1 VTASFES
8 SGAAPAPV
16 AGRPL
21 DAGRHVVFRVEGGH
35 YALPLAAVREVVV
48 TPEQFTRVPRT
59 PSAVTGVINL
69 RGRVVTVVDLRPVLG
84 MGEANSP
91 SPKLLLLDRG
101 RRDLALGVSEVLG
114 IEQLDGVMGGEP
126 EGTGLVRGV
135 ASLGSAEVR
144 VLDVE
149 RLDARVAGLFGGR

>member
-1 VTASFES
+1 MA
-8 SGAAPAPV
+8 
-16 AGRPL
+16 
-21 DAGRHVVFRVEGGH
+21 DAGRHVVFRVESRL

-48 TPEQFTRVPRT
+48 TPELFTRVPRA

-84 MGEANSP
+84 LGEALTP

-101 RRDLALGVSEVLG
+101 RRDLALGVSEVEG
-114 IEQLDGVMGGEP
+114 IEQLERLSSDGP
-126 EGTGLVRGV
+126 EATGLVRGV
-135 ASLGSAEVR
+135 AALGTSKVQ

-149 RLDARVAGLFGGR
+149 GLDARVAGLFRGR